1 MDQDHIKSLR
11 YLFEIACRTK
21 SIADQKS
28 TLLRII
34 DIEVRESSP
43 NLIQDYKKLLKIYGT
58 VWI

>member
-1 MDQDHIKSLR
+1 MDQDHIKALR

-21 SIADQKS
+21 SVADQKS
-28 TLLRII
+28 TLLHII

-43 NLIQDYKKLLKIYGT
+43 DLIREYKKLLKIYDA